1 MNNGTLLAVKI
12 KDRKVFQMLS
22 SVHSINEVEIRRNHH
37 GTGLPITKPEIV
49 HEYNK
54 YVGAVGRCDQ
64 MVAYS
69 CFRRCTMKWWKR
81 VFFDLYS
88 LSILNILNSYIL
100 YKERTRSPVLQ
111 RVFRRE
117 LVCSCGISPTS
128 TPRGRPR
135 RSVGCL
141 TPLQAGSHFPEKI
154 QGTGKK
160 TNITHCLVSLQEW
173 ERRERG
179 QGGSLV
185 SNAVFAKWH
194 FAFKTVFNFITL
206 CRTMLLP
213 MFGGKI
219 P

>member
-1 MNNGTLLAVKI
+1 M
-12 KDRKVFQMLS
+12 
-22 SVHSINEVEIRRNHH
+22 
-37 GTGLPITKPEIV
+37 
-49 HEYNK
+49 
-54 YVGAVGRCDQ
+54 
-64 MVAYS
+64 
-69 CFRRCTMKWWKR
+69 
-81 VFFDLYS
+81 
-88 LSILNILNSYIL
+88 
-100 YKERTRSPVLQ
+100 SPVLQ

-206 CRTMLLP
+206 CRAMLLP